1 LPTTIEQYYHND
13 LEIYTVEAQQLW
25 QTDHHSLT
33 AGGRYQTGD
42 LETDNFHTNAV
53 FLFPFLFPTEPEHV
67 SSEFQRW
74 SLYAYYRWSPVDSLQ
89 FIGGV
94 SYDNL
99 TYPANFRFAPL
110 ADGENSDDQFSPKGG
125 VIWTPT
131 ARTTLRGGY
140 AQSLGGVSFDQS
152 FRLEPTQVAG
162 FNQAFRSLIPE
173 AVVGANAG
181 ARFENAGVAL
191 EQRFGSGTYLALSGE
206 WLESE
211 VDRWVGVYDFV
222 PFTITPSQTREELDY
237 RERSLA
243 VSLHQLLGKNWAL
256 GARYRLSQAEL
267 ENEFVDIPDTALGAD
282 GFQSQS
288 DLEAILHQVQ
298 LFAIYNHPSGFFG
311 RLESLFFDQN
321 NQGDMSG
328 LPGDKFWQVNL
339 YAGYRFIQRRGEV
352 TLGVLNLGDQ
362 DYRLNPLNLT
372 GELPRDRTF
381 MARLRFEF

>member
-1 LPTTIEQYYHND
+1 
-13 LEIYTVEAQQLW
+13 VEAQQLW